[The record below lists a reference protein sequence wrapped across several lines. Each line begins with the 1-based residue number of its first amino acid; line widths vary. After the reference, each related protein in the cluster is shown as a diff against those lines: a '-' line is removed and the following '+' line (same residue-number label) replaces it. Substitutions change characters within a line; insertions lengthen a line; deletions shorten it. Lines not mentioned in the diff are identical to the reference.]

1 MLGVFSVVDQGSNDS
16 VVNVMIAT
24 KRGEG
29 IYWLFSIEIDICPLI
44 GFQLLTPSLC
54 LSPTNQSVSSFFWSL
69 VAVLSFL
76 TKLSQQP
83 TSFCQLSGLWSK
95 FDHWKDLYSIQLN
108 PQLHITNFSIRKL
121 SALPTNLLIT
131 LTLSRYKKSQ
141 SNQQGKTTQG
151 LLSSFSL

>member
-29 IYWLFSIEIDICPLI
+29 IYWLFSIEIDICPVI
-44 GFQLLTPSLC
+44 GFQLLTPGLC

-83 TSFCQLSGLWSK
+83 ASFCQLSGLWSK
-95 FDHWKDLYSIQLN
+95 FDHSKDLYSVQLN
-108 PQLHITNFSIRKL
+108 HQLHITNFCMCKL
-121 SALPTNLLIT
+121 NTFLIT